1 MLGFDTKNVQCTIP
15 GKKPQK
21 KDLRTFKIELR

>member
-1 MLGFDTKNVQCTIP
+1 MLGFDTRIVHCTIP

-21 KDLRTFKIELR
+21 KDSRTFKIELR